1 MSENS
6 ELVFRAG
13 EHHMFS
19 SEAHTQSNEI
29 NKYLKIYVEITVLYT
44 IEILSLL
51 HGKRHMIIPK
61 FIIIIHGK
69 RVRRK
74 IIPNNWKKERLFKFQ
89 LEMICK

>member
-6 ELVFRAG
+6 ELVFLAG

-44 IEILSLL
+44 IEMLLILQ
-51 HGKRHMIIPK
+51 GKRHLIIPK
-61 FIIIIHGK
+61 FIIIIQGK

-74 IIPNNWKKERLFKFQ
+74 MIPNSW
-89 LEMICK
+89 

>member
-19 SEAHTQSNEI
+19 SKAHTQSNEI
-29 NKYLKIYVEITVLYT
+29 NRYLKICVEITVLYI
-44 IEILSLL
+44 IEMLLILQWKAFDHSEV
-51 HGKRHMIIPK
+51 HHIIQ
-61 FIIIIHGK
+61 GK

-74 IIPNNWKKERLFKFQ
+74 MIPNSW
-89 LEMICK
+89 

>member
-44 IEILSLL
+44 IEMLLIL
-51 HGKRHMIIPK
+51 
-61 FIIIIHGK
+61 
-69 RVRRK
+69 
-74 IIPNNWKKERLFKFQ
+74 
-89 LEMICK
+89 

>member
-29 NKYLKIYVEITVLYT
+29 NKYLKICVEITVLYT
-44 IEILSLL
+44 IEMLLILQ
-51 HGKRHMIIPK
+51 GKKAFDHSEV
-61 FIIIIHGK
+61 HHHYS
-69 RVRRK
+69 RK
-74 IIPNNWKKERLFKFQ
+74 TRQ
-89 LEMICK
+89 T

>member
-6 ELVFRAG
+6 ELVFRTG
-13 EHHMFS
+13 EHYMFY
-19 SEAHTQSNEI
+19 SEARTQRNKI

-44 IEILSLL
+44 IEMLLILQ
-51 HGKRHMIIPK
+51 GKRHLIIPK

-74 IIPNNWKKERLFKFQ
+74 MIPNSWQTERLFKF
-89 LEMICK
+89 